1 MQDEQQQPDQ
11 GWIWLPWTQKSSFKA
26 FPGSNSLRISMGRS
40 SSHFCDLEVD
50 GEDEHNSMY
59 FDCQSGQD
67 LEKNQQHAVCEVNPN
82 KQLPKPAPKK
92 HNDRLSVIL
101 LDQGLFTVYKR
112 LFLVCLALNVT
123 GLMRTLDG
131 YFPHAKQKP
140 ALFSIGNILALTLCR
155 SEAFLRLV
163 FWLAVKSFGR
173 P

>member
-1 MQDEQQQPDQ
+1 MEQTGGKVARVSSCRGVAFEANPYKSNIFAIKTPMQDEQQQPDQ

-50 GEDEHNSMY
+50 EEDEHNSMY

-67 LEKNQQHAVCEVNPN
+67 LEKNQQHSVCEVNPN

-101 LDQGLFTVYKR
+101 LD
-112 LFLVCLALNVT
+112 
-123 GLMRTLDG
+123 
-131 YFPHAKQKP
+131 
-140 ALFSIGNILALTLCR
+140 
-155 SEAFLRLV
+155 RLV
-163 FWLAVKSFGR
+163 HGL
-173 P
+173 